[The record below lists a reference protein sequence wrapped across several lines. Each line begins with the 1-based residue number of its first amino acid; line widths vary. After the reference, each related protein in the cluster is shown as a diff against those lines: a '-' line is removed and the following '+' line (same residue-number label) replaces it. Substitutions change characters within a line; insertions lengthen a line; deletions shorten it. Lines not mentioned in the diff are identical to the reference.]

1 MDLVADLNNEDSKRK
16 KFQVFKNV
24 SADFRAIA
32 AISEIQGCLYGS
44 KVLSFGH
51 SNLQRKPHF
60 RNKKYNWGTSPSVR
74 EVFLNL
80 ATYQEIGVK
89 PHYCIIT
96 IGLQGYF
103 KGIILSFS

>member
-60 RNKKYNWGTSPSVR
+60 RNKKYNWGTIPSVR

-103 KGIILSFS
+103 EGSTLSFS

>member
-1 MDLVADLNNEDSKRK
+1 MNNEDSKRK

-60 RNKKYNWGTSPSVR
+60 RNKKCNWGTIPSVR

-80 ATYQEIGVK
+80 ATSQEIGVK

-96 IGLQGYF
+96 TGLQGYF
-103 KGIILSFS
+103 EGSTLSFS